1 MSKSYKKKYQ
11 TKSPEE
17 KKEAVQALTK
27 KMEKN
32 VEGYFRTPG
41 DLKEYLTFMAKFYHY
56 SPSNI
61 SLIQSQFQ
69 GASAVGSFS
78 FWKEKGFPVKK
89 GEKGIKILVPNRTV
103 AKFKDKDGTWKS
115 VTKASEQ
122 EKKQIESKSVEVKPG
137 RLYFAIGHV
146 FDVSQTNAKA
156 EDLPRIFPNRWL
168 EGSVTD
174 YQSLYKG
181 MEAIAEKND
190 VKIIA
195 PKSELGVVK
204 GVSYPVTKEV
214 ALNPR
219 NSELQNVKTLLH
231 ELAHAKLH
239 TAETRMNYT
248 APEKEFQAEMTAYAV
263 SSYFGI
269 DTGEYS
275 LGYLASWTQGKEMKD
290 KTKLLKEVHET
301 SIEFIETIENTLEKE
316 KEKTNEKG
324 VDNMSKQVSE
334 YERDNFEILTGIQ
347 QDVQRNINEKLGL
360 NFERQWENYEIQLSE
375 DGRIIEGIYPNMRL
389 TVGEMHAI
397 VNQYG
402 TETEKQS
409 INKITKTL
417 EFFHEMDEYEYP
429 ELVNKEVLKT
439 PIAKVTSNSRGDMNV
454 ECLSGRI
461 EDKRGLFNFD
471 NAINQTVNQINHS
484 IAESHKDIMTTRNE
498 EQDGKNKEKE
508 HVVTVE
514 ILDKD
519 IKDGEIAKLHM
530 VDAETKEVYHMAIYD
545 PGVLDRDE
553 FYNGERDVS
562 NIEHIFKGDVYEKV
576 KDTLLDRNESQSFT
590 VREEDMLIPL
600 SELEQDDRYA
610 ILFNTEKYEAA
621 KIKENERQ
629 NENREQNESEK
640 NILLV
645 EYMSLSNTTQEL
657 VSVAEL
663 REQADKNRAFEPVE
677 GAEKLSDKEFI
688 EAFNEANQEK
698 YAALNQNEISRPTM
712 LVQWSDNETFKN
724 NQLIPFGEANEKM
737 AEVISSIEKAREEAK
752 ERGQTIPYDQARYH
766 IAIPKEVDREFGR
779 MELVSMDRM
788 NMGDGDYKTPYEQVL
803 NEKRY
808 LSDEVKQALRDEV
821 MNHRNNKEIPME
833 KTQESTL
840 EKSKEI
846 PNHLVTIEVLANGV
860 HDEEEVAR
868 IHMMDAVT
876 KDIDYLSVWNQ
887 DSTNREDLSVFL
899 MEKNGKRENYSL
911 DNILKPDLYEKVQ
924 SSIFD
929 GRGNLSFVV
938 YEKDAN
944 MSLDELVKDERYGH
958 LVDKAEAQKD
968 YSFNEKE
975 VELYKEMKKE
985 GYAPIVSLDQ
995 QIQPSK
1001 EKESTTLDK
1010 DLSRKFEA
1018 YRRSQYEETP
1028 DNIDSIVTRVKAEER
1043 YYTTKY
1049 VSIDNELVSQEH
1061 VVKLENQ
1068 VDEKL
1073 GKEGITVNQS
1083 TTSKE
1088 TDFDKKFQPLNGKK
1102 TNDKEKDKE
1111 IDPGNVDQ
1119 SKTTKKSGRKRETM
1133 EMER

>member
-1 MSKSYKKKYQ
+1 MRKSYKKKYQ

-27 KMEKN
+27 KMEKS

-69 GASAVGSFS
+69 GANAVGSFS

-103 AKFKDKDGTWKS
+103 AKFKDKQGTWKS
-115 VTKASEQ
+115 VTKANEE

-137 RLYFAIGHV
+137 RLYFAVGHV

-168 EGSVTD
+168 AGSVTD
-174 YQSLYKG
+174 YKSLYKG
-181 MEAIAEKND
+181 MEAIAEKNG
-190 VKIIA
+190 VKIIE
-195 PKSELGVVK
+195 PKQELGVAK
-204 GVSYPVTKEV
+204 GVSYTLTKEV

-269 DTGEYS
+269 DTSEYS

-301 SIEFIETIENTLEKE
+301 SIEFIETIESWME

-324 VDNMSKQVSE
+324 VDHMAKQASE
-334 YERDNFEILTGIQ
+334 NKDGNVRDNFEVLTGIQ
-347 QDVQRNINEKLGL
+347 QNAQRLINERLGL
-360 NFERQWENYEIQLSE
+360 NFEKHWENYEIQLSE
-375 DGRIIEGIYPNMRL
+375 DNRVLEEINPNIRL
-389 TVGEMHAI
+389 NLGEMEQI
-397 VNQYG
+397 VYEFG
-402 TETEKQS
+402 TNREQDTFK
-409 INKITKTL
+409 KIVDTL
-417 EFFHEMDEYEYP
+417 EPYYEAD
-429 ELVNKEVLKT
+429 LLGDSFNDI
-439 PIAKVTSNSRGDMNV
+439 PIAKVSLDHEKHLKVDCVNEYVKENNKDFWFQNSVSLALDV
-454 ECLSGRI
+454 
-461 EDKRGLFNFD
+461 
-471 NAINQTVNQINHS
+471 INHRIS
-484 IAESHKDIMTTRNE
+484 TAHKEVMNNDIEYKGLYPKAESEVIYCQETGKPLQHDELVFRVDGPGYIDGYIVGEEASYKGLDLDDGNGYCYYTTIEYEDVEEKILAPIGLEKNAQPNLVNE
-498 EQDGKNKEKE
+498 KQNK
-508 HVVTVE
+508 
-514 ILDKD
+514 
-519 IKDGEIAKLHM
+519 
-530 VDAETKEVYHMAIYD
+530 
-545 PGVLDRDE
+545 
-553 FYNGERDVS
+553 
-562 NIEHIFKGDVYEKV
+562 
-576 KDTLLDRNESQSFT
+576 
-590 VREEDMLIPL
+590 
-600 SELEQDDRYA
+600 
-610 ILFNTEKYEAA
+610 
-621 KIKENERQ
+621 
-629 NENREQNESEK
+629 K

-645 EYMSLSNTTQEL
+645 EYMNLSNTTQML

-663 REQADKNRAFEPVE
+663 REQADRNLVFEPVE

-688 EAFNEANQEK
+688 DAFNEANQEK
-698 YAALNQNEISRPTM
+698 YAALNQDEINRPTM

-737 AEVISSIEKAREEAK
+737 AEVITSIEKAREEARK
-752 ERGQTIPYDQARYH
+752 RGETIPYDQARYH
-766 IAIPKEVDREFGR
+766 IAIPKEVDRDFGR

-803 NEKRY
+803 NEKRH

-821 MNHRNNKEIPME
+821 VNHRNNKEIPME
-833 KTQESTL
+833 KVQENPL
-840 EKSKEI
+840 EKSKET
-846 PNHLVTIEVLANGV
+846 PNHLVTIEVLANGI
-860 HDEEEVAR
+860 HDEEVAR

-876 KDIDYLSVWNQ
+876 KDIDYLSVWNE

-899 MEKNGKRENYSL
+899 MEKNGKRENYPL

-929 GRGNLSFVV
+929 GKGNLSFVV

-968 YSFNEKE
+968 YAFNEKE

-1001 EKESTTLDK
+1001 EKESTNLDK

-1088 TDFDKKFQPLNGKK
+1088 TDFNKKFQPVNGKK
-1102 TNDKEKDKE
+1102 MNDKEKEKE

-1119 SKTTKKSGRKRETM
+1119 PKSTKKSGRKKEKM

>member
-27 KMEKN
+27 KMEKS

-89 GEKGIKILVPNRTV
+89 GEKGIKILVPNRIV
-103 AKFKDKDGTWKS
+103 AKFKDKEGTWKT
-115 VTKASEQ
+115 VTKASEE
-122 EKKQIESKSVEVKPG
+122 EKKQIESKSVEVIPG
-137 RLYFAIGHV
+137 RIYFAIGHV
-146 FDVSQTNAKA
+146 FDVSQTSATAK
-156 EDLPRIFPNRWL
+156 DLPRIFPNRWL

-174 YQSLYKG
+174 YKSLYKG
-181 MEAIAEKND
+181 MEAIAEKNGI
-190 VKIIA
+190 KIIE
-195 PKSELGVVK
+195 PKQELGVAK
-204 GVSYPVTKEV
+204 GVSYTLTKEV

-239 TAETRMNYT
+239 TAETHMNYT

-269 DTGEYS
+269 DTSEYS

-290 KTKLLKEVHET
+290 KTKLLKEVHEN

-409 INKITKTL
+409 INKITKNL

-439 PIAKVTSNSRGDMNV
+439 PIAKITSNSRGDMNV

-461 EDKRGLFNFD
+461 EDKRGLFKFD
-471 NAINQTVNQINHS
+471 NAISQTVNQINHS
-484 IAESHKDIMTTRNE
+484 ISESHNDIMTTRNE
-498 EQDGKNKEKE
+498 KQD
-508 HVVTVE
+508 
-514 ILDKD
+514 
-519 IKDGEIAKLHM
+519 
-530 VDAETKEVYHMAIYD
+530 
-545 PGVLDRDE
+545 
-553 FYNGERDVS
+553 
-562 NIEHIFKGDVYEKV
+562 
-576 KDTLLDRNESQSFT
+576 
-590 VREEDMLIPL
+590 
-600 SELEQDDRYA
+600 
-610 ILFNTEKYEAA
+610 
-621 KIKENERQ
+621 
-629 NENREQNESEK
+629 EK

-657 VSVAEL
+657 VSVNQL
-663 REQADKNRAFEPVE
+663 REQADRNRAFEPVKD
-677 GAEKLSDKEFI
+677 AEKLSDKEFI
-688 EAFNEANQEK
+688 YAFNEANQEK
-698 YAALNQNEISRPTM
+698 YAALNQNEINRPTM

-737 AEVISSIEKAREEAK
+737 AEVIASIEKAREEAK

-766 IAIPKEVDREFGR
+766 IAIPKEVDRDFGR
-779 MELVSMDRM
+779 MELVSMDRF

-821 MNHRNNKEIPME
+821 VNYRNNKEIPME
-833 KTQESTL
+833 KTHENTL
-840 EKSKEI
+840 ESLKDA
-846 PNHLVTIEVLANGV
+846 PTHLVTIEVLAK
-860 HDEEEVAR
+860 DMQDEEVAR
-868 IHMMDAVT
+868 IHMMDGVT
-876 KDIDYLSVWNQ
+876 KDINYLSVWNG
-887 DSTNREDLSVFL
+887 DKTNPEDLYVSL
-899 MEKNGKRENYSL
+899 MEKNGERENVYL
-911 DNILKPDLYEKVQ
+911 DNILKSNLYEKVQ
-924 SSIFD
+924 DSIFD
-929 GRGNLSFVV
+929 GKGNQSFVIH
-938 YEKDAN
+938 EKDAN
-944 MSLDELVKDERYGH
+944 MSLDEIVKDERYGI
-958 LVDKAEAQKD
+958 LVDKAEEQKD
-968 YSFNEKE
+968 SSFSEKE

-985 GYAPIVSLDQ
+985 GYAPIASLDQ

-1010 DLSRKFEA
+1010 ELSRKFEA

-1061 VVKLENQ
+1061 IVKLENQ

-1088 TDFDKKFQPLNGKK
+1088 MDIDKKFQPLNGKQ
-1102 TNDKEKDKE
+1102 TNHKEKDK
-1111 IDPGNVDQ
+1111 DPESGNVDQ
-1119 SKTTKKSGRKRETM
+1119 SKATKKSGRKKETM

>member
-27 KMEKN
+27 KMEKSI
-32 VEGYFRTPG
+32 EGYFRTPG
-41 DLKEYLTFMAKFYHY
+41 DLKDYLSFMAKFYHY

-61 SLIQSQFQ
+61 SLIQSQFE
-69 GASAVGSFS
+69 GAKAVGSFS
-78 FWKEKGFPVKK
+78 FWKEKGFAVKK
-89 GEKGIKILVPNRTV
+89 GEKGIQILVPNRTI
-103 AKFKDKDGTWKS
+103 AKFKDKEGTWKT
-115 VTKASEQ
+115 VTKANEE

-137 RLYFAIGHV
+137 RLYFAVGHV
-146 FDVSQTNAKA
+146 FDVSQTNAKT

-181 MEAIAEKND
+181 MEAIAEKNG
-190 VKIIA
+190 VKIIE
-195 PKSELGVVK
+195 PKQELGVAK
-204 GVSYPVTKEV
+204 GVSYTLTKEV

-239 TAETRMNYT
+239 TAETHMNYT

-269 DTGEYS
+269 DTSEYS

-316 KEKTNEKG
+316 NEKTNEKG
-324 VDNMSKQVSE
+324 VDNMSKQVS
-334 YERDNFEILTGIQ
+334 DNG
-347 QDVQRNINEKLGL
+347 
-360 NFERQWENYEIQLSE
+360 
-375 DGRIIEGIYPNMRL
+375 
-389 TVGEMHAI
+389 
-397 VNQYG
+397 
-402 TETEKQS
+402 
-409 INKITKTL
+409 
-417 EFFHEMDEYEYP
+417 
-429 ELVNKEVLKT
+429 
-439 PIAKVTSNSRGDMNV
+439 
-454 ECLSGRI
+454 
-461 EDKRGLFNFD
+461 
-471 NAINQTVNQINHS
+471 
-484 IAESHKDIMTTRNE
+484 
-498 EQDGKNKEKE
+498 KE

-545 PGVLDRDE
+545 PGVLDRDG

-576 KDTLLDRNESQSFT
+576 KDTLLVGNGSQSFT

-621 KIKENERQ
+621 KIKENEKQ
-629 NENREQNESEK
+629 NENGELNESEK

-657 VSVAEL
+657 VSVNHL
-663 REQADKNRAFEPVE
+663 REQTDKNRAFEPVE

-688 EAFNEANQEK
+688 DAFNEANQEK
-698 YAALNQNEISRPTM
+698 YAALNQNEINRPTM

-766 IAIPKEVDREFGR
+766 VAIPKEVDRDFGR
-779 MELVSMDRM
+779 MELVSMDRF

-821 MNHRNNKEIPME
+821 VNHRNNKEIPME
-833 KTQESTL
+833 KAQESTL
-840 EKSKEI
+840 ETSKET

-944 MSLDELVKDERYGH
+944 MSLDEIVKDERYGH
-958 LVDKAEAQKD
+958 LVDKAEGQKD
-968 YSFNEKE
+968 YAFNERE

-995 QIQPSK
+995 QIQPLK

-1061 VVKLENQ
+1061 IVKLENQ

-1088 TDFDKKFQPLNGKK
+1088 MDIDKKFQPLNGKQ
-1102 TNDKEKDKE
+1102 TNHKEKDKE
-1111 IDPGNVDQ
+1111 PESGNVEQ
-1119 SKTTKKSGRKRETM
+1119 AKATKKSSRKKETM

>member
-27 KMEKN
+27 KMEKS

-41 DLKEYLTFMAKFYHY
+41 DLKEYLSFMAKFYHY

-61 SLIQSQFQ
+61 SLIQSQFE
-69 GASAVGSFS
+69 GARAVGSFS

-103 AKFKDKDGTWKS
+103 AKFKDKEGTWKT
-115 VTKASEQ
+115 VTKASEE
-122 EKKQIESKSVEVKPG
+122 EKKQIESKSVEVIPG
-137 RLYFAIGHV
+137 RLYFAVGHV
-146 FDVSQTNAKA
+146 FDASQTSATAK
-156 EDLPRIFPNRWL
+156 DLPRIFPNRWL

-181 MEAIAEKND
+181 MEAIAEKNG

-195 PKSELGVVK
+195 PKSELGVAK
-204 GVSYPVTKEV
+204 GVSYTLTKEV

-239 TAETRMNYT
+239 TAETHMNYT

-269 DTGEYS
+269 DTSEYS

-409 INKITKTL
+409 INKITKNL

-461 EDKRGLFNFD
+461 EDKRGLFKFD
-471 NAINQTVNQINHS
+471 NAISQTVNQINHS
-484 IAESHKDIMTTRNE
+484 ISESHNDIMTTRNE
-498 EQDGKNKEKE
+498 KQD
-508 HVVTVE
+508 
-514 ILDKD
+514 
-519 IKDGEIAKLHM
+519 
-530 VDAETKEVYHMAIYD
+530 
-545 PGVLDRDE
+545 
-553 FYNGERDVS
+553 
-562 NIEHIFKGDVYEKV
+562 
-576 KDTLLDRNESQSFT
+576 
-590 VREEDMLIPL
+590 
-600 SELEQDDRYA
+600 
-610 ILFNTEKYEAA
+610 
-621 KIKENERQ
+621 
-629 NENREQNESEK
+629 EK

-657 VSVAEL
+657 VSVNQL
-663 REQADKNRAFEPVE
+663 REQADRNRAFEPVE

-688 EAFNEANQEK
+688 DAFNEANQEK
-698 YAALNQNEISRPTM
+698 YAALNQNEINRPTM
-712 LVQWSDNETFKN
+712 LVQWSDNENFKS

-737 AEVISSIEKAREEAK
+737 AEVISSIEKAREEAR

-766 IAIPKEVDREFGR
+766 IAIPKEVDRDFGR

-821 MNHRNNKEIPME
+821 VNYRNNKEIPME
-833 KTQESTL
+833 KTQENTL
-840 EKSKEI
+840 ESLKDA
-846 PNHLVTIEVLANGV
+846 PTHLVTIEVLAK
-860 HDEEEVAR
+860 DMQDEEVAR
-868 IHMMDAVT
+868 IHMMDGVT
-876 KDIDYLSVWNQ
+876 KDIHYLSVWNG
-887 DSTNREDLSVFL
+887 DKTNQEDLYVSL
-899 MEKNGKRENYSL
+899 MEKNGERENVYL
-911 DNILKPDLYEKVQ
+911 DNILKSDLYEKVQ
-924 SSIFD
+924 DSIFD
-929 GRGNLSFVV
+929 GKGNQSFVIH
-938 YEKDAN
+938 EKDAN
-944 MSLDELVKDERYGH
+944 MSLDEIVKDERYGI
-958 LVDKAEAQKD
+958 LVDKAEEKKD
-968 YSFNEKE
+968 SSFSEKE

-985 GYAPIVSLDQ
+985 GYAPIASLDQ

-1028 DNIDSIVTRVKAEER
+1028 DDIDSIVTRVKAEER

-1061 VVKLENQ
+1061 IVKLENQ

-1088 TDFDKKFQPLNGKK
+1088 MDFDKNFQPLNEKK
-1102 TNDKEKDKE
+1102 MNDKEKDKDKE
-1111 IDPGNVDQ
+1111 IDPGNVEQ
-1119 SKTTKKSGRKRETM
+1119 SKATKKSGRKKETM

>member
-27 KMEKN
+27 KMEKS

-137 RLYFAIGHV
+137 RLYFAVGHV

-181 MEAIAEKND
+181 MEAIAEKNG
-190 VKIIA
+190 VKIIE
-195 PKSELGVVK
+195 PKQELGVAK
-204 GVSYPVTKEV
+204 GVSYTLTKEV

-239 TAETRMNYT
+239 TAETHMHYT

-269 DTGEYS
+269 DTSEYS

-324 VDNMSKQVSE
+324 VDNMSKQVS
-334 YERDNFEILTGIQ
+334 DNG
-347 QDVQRNINEKLGL
+347 
-360 NFERQWENYEIQLSE
+360 
-375 DGRIIEGIYPNMRL
+375 
-389 TVGEMHAI
+389 
-397 VNQYG
+397 
-402 TETEKQS
+402 
-409 INKITKTL
+409 
-417 EFFHEMDEYEYP
+417 
-429 ELVNKEVLKT
+429 
-439 PIAKVTSNSRGDMNV
+439 
-454 ECLSGRI
+454 
-461 EDKRGLFNFD
+461 
-471 NAINQTVNQINHS
+471 
-484 IAESHKDIMTTRNE
+484 
-498 EQDGKNKEKE
+498 KE

-530 VDAETKEVYHMAIYD
+530 VDAENKEVYHMAIYD

-562 NIEHIFKGDVYEKV
+562 NIEDIFKGDVYEKV
-576 KDTLLDRNESQSFT
+576 KDTLLDRNESQLFT
-590 VREEDMLIPL
+590 VREEDLLIPL

-621 KIKENERQ
+621 KIKENEKQ

-663 REQADKNRAFEPVE
+663 REQADRNRAFEPVE

-698 YAALNQNEISRPTM
+698 YAALNQDEINRPTM

-737 AEVISSIEKAREEAK
+737 AEVISSIEKAREEAR
-752 ERGQTIPYDQARYH
+752 ERGETIPYDQARYH

-803 NEKRY
+803 NEKRH

-821 MNHRNNKEIPME
+821 VNHRNNKEIPME
-833 KTQESTL
+833 KVQENPL
-840 EKSKEI
+840 EKSKET
-846 PNHLVTIEVLANGV
+846 PNHLVTIEVLANGI

-868 IHMMDAVT
+868 IHMIDAVT

-899 MEKNGKRENYSL
+899 MEKNGKREDYPL

-958 LVDKAEAQKD
+958 LVEKAEAQKD

-985 GYAPIVSLDQ
+985 GYASIVSLDQ

-1088 TDFDKKFQPLNGKK
+1088 TDFNKNFQPLNGKQ

-1119 SKTTKKSGRKRETM
+1119 SKSTKKSGRKKETM

>member
-1 MSKSYKKKYQ
+1 
-11 TKSPEE
+11 
-17 KKEAVQALTK
+17 
-27 KMEKN
+27 
-32 VEGYFRTPG
+32 
-41 DLKEYLTFMAKFYHY
+41 FYHY

-103 AKFKDKDGTWKS
+103 AKFKDKEGTWKT
-115 VTKASEQ
+115 VTKANEE
-122 EKKQIESKSVEVKPG
+122 EKKQIESKSVEVMPG
-137 RLYFAIGHV
+137 RLYFAVGHV

-195 PKSELGVVK
+195 PKSELGVAK
-204 GVSYPVTKEV
+204 GVSYPLTKEV

-269 DTGEYS
+269 DKSEYS

-316 KEKTNEKG
+316 KEKRNEKG

-417 EFFHEMDEYEYP
+417 EFFHEMDGYEYP

-439 PIAKVTSNSRGDMNV
+439 PIAKVTSDSRGDMNV

-461 EDKRGLFNFD
+461 EDKRGLFKFD
-471 NAINQTVNQINHS
+471 NVINQTVNQINHS

-498 EQDGKNKEKE
+498 EQ
-508 HVVTVE
+508 
-514 ILDKD
+514 
-519 IKDGEIAKLHM
+519 
-530 VDAETKEVYHMAIYD
+530 
-545 PGVLDRDE
+545 
-553 FYNGERDVS
+553 
-562 NIEHIFKGDVYEKV
+562 
-576 KDTLLDRNESQSFT
+576 
-590 VREEDMLIPL
+590 
-600 SELEQDDRYA
+600 
-610 ILFNTEKYEAA
+610 
-621 KIKENERQ
+621 
-629 NENREQNESEK
+629 NESEK

-657 VSVAEL
+657 VSVNHL
-663 REQADKNRAFEPVE
+663 REQADKNRAFEPVD

-698 YAALNQNEISRPTM
+698 YAALNQDEINRPTM

-766 IAIPKEVDREFGR
+766 IAIPKEVDRDFGR

-821 MNHRNNKEIPME
+821 VNHRNNKEIPME
-833 KTQESTL
+833 KAQESTL
-840 EKSKEI
+840 EKSKET

-899 MEKNGKRENYSL
+899 MEKNGKREDYPL

-1028 DNIDSIVTRVKAEER
+1028 DDIDSIVTRVKAEER

-1073 GKEGITVNQS
+1073 GKEGITVSQS

-1088 TDFDKKFQPLNGKK
+1088 MDFDKKFQPLNGKK

-1111 IDPGNVDQ
+1111 IDPGNVEQ
-1119 SKTTKKSGRKRETM
+1119 SKTTKKSGRKREIM

>member
-1 MSKSYKKKYQ
+1 MSKNYKKKYQ

-27 KMEKN
+27 KMEKS

-61 SLIQSQFQ
+61 SLIQSQFE

-78 FWKEKGFPVKK
+78 FWKEKGFAVKK
-89 GEKGIKILVPNRTV
+89 GEKGIQILVPNRTV

-122 EKKQIESKSVEVKPG
+122 EKKQIESKGVEVKPG
-137 RLYFAIGHV
+137 RLYFAVGHV
-146 FDVSQTNAKA
+146 FDLSQTNAKA

-181 MEAIAEKND
+181 MEAIAEKNG
-190 VKIIA
+190 VKIVE
-195 PKSELGVVK
+195 PKQELGVAK
-204 GVSYPVTKEV
+204 GVSYTLTKEV

-239 TAETRMNYT
+239 TAETHMNYT

-269 DTGEYS
+269 DTSEYS

-290 KTKLLKEVHET
+290 KTRLLKEVHET

-316 KEKTNEKG
+316 KE
-324 VDNMSKQVSE
+324 Q
-334 YERDNFEILTGIQ
+334 
-347 QDVQRNINEKLGL
+347 INEKEVESMAKG
-360 NFERQWENYEIQLSE
+360 N
-375 DGRIIEGIYPNMRL
+375 
-389 TVGEMHAI
+389 
-397 VNQYG
+397 
-402 TETEKQS
+402 EKQ
-409 INKITKTL
+409 
-417 EFFHEMDEYEYP
+417 D
-429 ELVNKEVLKT
+429 
-439 PIAKVTSNSRGDMNV
+439 
-454 ECLSGRI
+454 
-461 EDKRGLFNFD
+461 
-471 NAINQTVNQINHS
+471 
-484 IAESHKDIMTTRNE
+484 
-498 EQDGKNKEKE
+498 
-508 HVVTVE
+508 
-514 ILDKD
+514 
-519 IKDGEIAKLHM
+519 
-530 VDAETKEVYHMAIYD
+530 
-545 PGVLDRDE
+545 
-553 FYNGERDVS
+553 
-562 NIEHIFKGDVYEKV
+562 
-576 KDTLLDRNESQSFT
+576 
-590 VREEDMLIPL
+590 
-600 SELEQDDRYA
+600 
-610 ILFNTEKYEAA
+610 
-621 KIKENERQ
+621 
-629 NENREQNESEK
+629 EK

-645 EYMSLSNTTQEL
+645 EFMSLSNTTQEL

-663 REQADKNRAFEPVE
+663 REQANRNRAFEPIE

-688 EAFNEANQEK
+688 DAFNEANQEK
-698 YAALNQNEISRPTM
+698 YAALNQNEINRPTM
-712 LVQWSDNETFKN
+712 LVQWSENENFKGS
-724 NQLIPFGEANEKM
+724 QLIPFGEANEKM
-737 AEVISSIEKAREEAK
+737 AEVIKNIEKAKEEAR
-752 ERGQTIPYDQARYH
+752 ERDEYVPYDKTRYH
-766 IAIPKEVDREFGR
+766 IAIPKEVDRDFGR
-779 MELVSMDRM
+779 MELVSMDRLD
-788 NMGDGDYKTPYEQVL
+788 MGDGDYKTPYEQVL

-821 MNHRNNKEIPME
+821 MNYRNNKEIPME
-833 KTQESTL
+833 KAQENTV
-840 EKSKEI
+840 EKLKET
-846 PNHLVTIEVLANGV
+846 PNHLVTIEVLANGMQ
-860 HDEEEVAR
+860 DEELAR
-868 IHMMDAVT
+868 IHMMDAIT
-876 KDIDYLSVWNQ
+876 KDINYLSVWNQ
-887 DSTNREDLSVFL
+887 DKTNRDDLYVSL
-899 MEKNGKRENYSL
+899 MEKNGKRENVYL

-938 YEKDAN
+938 YEKDVN
-944 MSLDELVKDERYGH
+944 MSLDEIVKDERYGL

-968 YSFNEKE
+968 YPFNEKE
-975 VELYKEMKKE
+975 VELYKEMKTD
-985 GYAPIVSLDQ
+985 GYAPIASLDQ
-995 QIQPSK
+995 QIQPLK
-1001 EKESTTLDK
+1001 EKEPTTLDK

-1061 VVKLENQ
+1061 IVKLENQ

-1088 TDFDKKFQPLNGKK
+1088 IDVDKKFQPLNGKQK
-1102 TNDKEKDKE
+1102 NNKEKEKE
-1111 IDPGNVDQ
+1111 PDPGNVEQ
-1119 SKTTKKSGRKRETM
+1119 SKATKKSGRKKERM

>member
-11 TKSPEE
+11 KKSPEE
-17 KKEAVQALTK
+17 KREEVQALTK

-32 VEGYFRTPG
+32 VEGYFRTPE
-41 DLKEYLTFMAKFYHY
+41 DMKEYLTFMAKFYKY
-56 SPSNI
+56 SPQNV
-61 SLIQSQFQ
+61 SLIQAQFP
-69 GASAVGSFS
+69 GAQAVGSFS
-78 FWKEKGFPVKK
+78 FWEKAGFPVVT
-89 GEKGIKILVPNRTV
+89 GVGHKGIKILVPNRTV
-103 AKFKDKDGTWKS
+103 ARFKDKKGTWKS
-115 VTKASEQ
+115 VTKANED

-137 RLYFAIGHV
+137 RLYFAVGHV

-195 PKSELGVVK
+195 PKSELGVAK
-204 GVSYPVTKEV
+204 GVSYPLTKEV

-269 DTGEYS
+269 DTSEYS

-316 KEKTNEKG
+316 KE
-324 VDNMSKQVSE
+324 Q
-334 YERDNFEILTGIQ
+334 
-347 QDVQRNINEKLGL
+347 INEKEVESMA
-360 NFERQWENYEIQLSE
+360 NEN
-375 DGRIIEGIYPNMRL
+375 
-389 TVGEMHAI
+389 
-397 VNQYG
+397 
-402 TETEKQS
+402 EKQ
-409 INKITKTL
+409 
-417 EFFHEMDEYEYP
+417 DE
-429 ELVNKEVLKT
+429 
-439 PIAKVTSNSRGDMNV
+439 
-454 ECLSGRI
+454 
-461 EDKRGLFNFD
+461 
-471 NAINQTVNQINHS
+471 
-484 IAESHKDIMTTRNE
+484 KD
-498 EQDGKNKEKE
+498 
-508 HVVTVE
+508 
-514 ILDKD
+514 
-519 IKDGEIAKLHM
+519 
-530 VDAETKEVYHMAIYD
+530 
-545 PGVLDRDE
+545 
-553 FYNGERDVS
+553 
-562 NIEHIFKGDVYEKV
+562 
-576 KDTLLDRNESQSFT
+576 
-590 VREEDMLIPL
+590 
-600 SELEQDDRYA
+600 
-610 ILFNTEKYEAA
+610 
-621 KIKENERQ
+621 
-629 NENREQNESEK
+629 
-640 NILLV
+640 ILLV
-645 EYMSLSNTTQEL
+645 EFMSLSNAKQEL
-657 VSVAEL
+657 VSVTEL
-663 REQADKNRAFEPVE
+663 REQADRKRAFEPIE

-688 EAFNEANQEK
+688 DAFNVANQEK
-698 YAALNQNEISRPTM
+698 YAALNQDEITRPTM
-712 LVQWSDNETFKN
+712 LIQWSENENFKGS
-724 NQLIPFGEANEKM
+724 QLIPFGEANEKM
-737 AEVISSIEKAREEAK
+737 AEVIKNIEKAKEEAR
-752 ERGQTIPYDQARYH
+752 ERDEYVPYDKTRYH
-766 IAIPKEVDREFGR
+766 IAIPKEVDRDFGR
-779 MELVSMDRM
+779 MELVSMDRLD
-788 NMGDGDYKTPYEQVL
+788 MGDGDYKTPYEQVL
-803 NEKRY
+803 NEKRH

-821 MNHRNNKEIPME
+821 MNYRNNKEIPME
-833 KTQESTL
+833 KAQENPL
-840 EKSKEI
+840 EKPKET
-846 PNHLVTIEVLANGV
+846 PNQLVTIEVLANGMQ
-860 HDEEEVAR
+860 DEELAR

-876 KDIDYLSVWNQ
+876 KDINYLSVWNQ
-887 DSTNREDLSVFL
+887 DKTNRDDLYVSL
-899 MEKNGKRENYSL
+899 MEKNGKRENVYL
-911 DNILKPDLYEKVQ
+911 DNILKPDLYEKAQ

-938 YEKDAN
+938 YEKDVN
-944 MSLDELVKDERYGH
+944 MSLDEIVKDERYGL

-985 GYAPIVSLDQ
+985 GYAPIASLNQ
-995 QIQPSK
+995 QIQPLK
-1001 EKESTTLDK
+1001 EKEPTTLDK

-1018 YRRSQYEETP
+1018 YRRSQYEEKP

-1088 TDFDKKFQPLNGKK
+1088 MDFDKNFQQLNGKK
-1102 TNDKEKDKE
+1102 ANDKEKDKE

>member
-27 KMEKN
+27 KMEKS

-69 GASAVGSFS
+69 GANAVGSFS

-89 GEKGIKILVPNRTV
+89 GEIGIKILVPNRTV
-103 AKFKDKDGTWKS
+103 ARFKDKDGTWKS

-137 RLYFAIGHV
+137 RLYFAVGHV
-146 FDVSQTNAKA
+146 FDLSQTNAKA

-181 MEAIAEKND
+181 MEAIAEKNG
-190 VKIIA
+190 VKIIE
-195 PKSELGVVK
+195 PKQELGVAK
-204 GVSYPVTKEV
+204 GVSYTLTKEV

-239 TAETRMNYT
+239 TAETHMNYT

-269 DTGEYS
+269 DTSEYS

-290 KTKLLKEVHET
+290 KTRLLKEVHET
-301 SIEFIETIENTLEKE
+301 SIEFIETIETTLEKE
-316 KEKTNEKG
+316 KE
-324 VDNMSKQVSE
+324 Q
-334 YERDNFEILTGIQ
+334 
-347 QDVQRNINEKLGL
+347 INEKEVESMA
-360 NFERQWENYEIQLSE
+360 NKN
-375 DGRIIEGIYPNMRL
+375 
-389 TVGEMHAI
+389 
-397 VNQYG
+397 
-402 TETEKQS
+402 EKQ
-409 INKITKTL
+409 
-417 EFFHEMDEYEYP
+417 D
-429 ELVNKEVLKT
+429 
-439 PIAKVTSNSRGDMNV
+439 
-454 ECLSGRI
+454 
-461 EDKRGLFNFD
+461 
-471 NAINQTVNQINHS
+471 
-484 IAESHKDIMTTRNE
+484 
-498 EQDGKNKEKE
+498 
-508 HVVTVE
+508 
-514 ILDKD
+514 
-519 IKDGEIAKLHM
+519 
-530 VDAETKEVYHMAIYD
+530 
-545 PGVLDRDE
+545 
-553 FYNGERDVS
+553 
-562 NIEHIFKGDVYEKV
+562 
-576 KDTLLDRNESQSFT
+576 
-590 VREEDMLIPL
+590 
-600 SELEQDDRYA
+600 
-610 ILFNTEKYEAA
+610 
-621 KIKENERQ
+621 
-629 NENREQNESEK
+629 EK

-645 EYMSLSNTTQEL
+645 EFMSLSNTTQEL

-663 REQADKNRAFEPVE
+663 REQADRNRAFEPIE

-688 EAFNEANQEK
+688 DAFNEVNQEK
-698 YAALNQNEISRPTM
+698 YAALNQDEINRPTM
-712 LVQWSDNETFKN
+712 LVQWSENENFKGS
-724 NQLIPFGEANEKM
+724 QLIPFGEANEKM
-737 AEVISSIEKAREEAK
+737 AEVITNIEKAKEEAR
-752 ERGQTIPYDQARYH
+752 ERDEYVPYDKTRYH
-766 IAIPKEVDREFGR
+766 IAIPKEVDRDFGR
-779 MELVSMDRM
+779 MELVSMDRLD
-788 NMGDGDYKTPYEQVL
+788 MGDGDYKTPYEQVL

-821 MNHRNNKEIPME
+821 MNYRNNKEIPME
-833 KTQESTL
+833 KAQENPL
-840 EKSKEI
+840 EKSKET
-846 PNHLVTIEVLANGV
+846 PNHIVTIEVLANGMQ
-860 HDEEEVAR
+860 DEELAR

-876 KDIDYLSVWNQ
+876 KDINHLSVWNQ
-887 DSTNREDLSVFL
+887 DKTNRDDLYVSL
-899 MEKNGKRENYSL
+899 MEKNGKRENVYL

-944 MSLDELVKDERYGH
+944 MSLDEIVKDERYGL

-975 VELYKEMKKE
+975 VELYKEMKKD
-985 GYAPIVSLDQ
+985 GYAPITSLDQ
-995 QIQPSK
+995 QIQPLK
-1001 EKESTTLDK
+1001 EKEPTTLDK

-1088 TDFDKKFQPLNGKK
+1088 IDIDKKFQPLNGKQ
-1102 TNDKEKDKE
+1102 TNNKEKEKE
-1111 IDPGNVDQ
+1111 PDPGNVEQ
-1119 SKTTKKSGRKRETM
+1119 SKATKKSGRKKETM

>member
-1 MSKSYKKKYQ
+1 MSKNYKKKYQ

-27 KMEKN
+27 KMEKS
-32 VEGYFRTPG
+32 VEGYFRIPG

-137 RLYFAIGHV
+137 RLYFAVGHV

-168 EGSVTD
+168 DGSVTD
-174 YQSLYKG
+174 YKSLYKG
-181 MEAIAEKND
+181 METIAKKNG
-190 VKIIA
+190 VKIIE
-195 PKSELGVVK
+195 PKQELGVAK
-204 GVSYPVTKEV
+204 GVSYTLTKEV

-269 DTGEYS
+269 DTSEYS

-301 SIEFIETIENTLEKE
+301 SIEFIETIESSLE

-324 VDNMSKQVSE
+324 VDYMAKQVSE
-334 YERDNFEILTGIQ
+334 NKDGNVRDNFEVLTGIQ
-347 QDVQRNINEKLGL
+347 QNAQRLINERLGL
-360 NFERQWENYEIQLSE
+360 NFEKHWENYEIQLSE
-375 DGRIIEGIYPNMRL
+375 DNRVLEEINPNIRL
-389 TVGEMHAI
+389 NLGEMEQI
-397 VNQYG
+397 VYEFG
-402 TETEKQS
+402 TNREQDTFK
-409 INKITKTL
+409 KIVDTL
-417 EFFHEMDEYEYP
+417 EPYYEADLL
-429 ELVNKEVLKT
+429 EDSFNDI
-439 PIAKVTSNSRGDMNV
+439 PIAKVSLDREKRLKVDCVNEHVKENHKDFWFQNSVSLALNV
-454 ECLSGRI
+454 
-461 EDKRGLFNFD
+461 
-471 NAINQTVNQINHS
+471 INHRIS
-484 IAESHKDIMTTRNE
+484 TAHKEVMNNEIEYKGLYPKSESEVIYCQETGKPLQHDELVFRV
-498 EQDGKNKEKE
+498 DGPGY
-508 HVVTVE
+508 
-514 ILDKD
+514 
-519 IKDGEIAKLHM
+519 KDGYI
-530 VDAETKEVYHMAIYD
+530 VGKEASYK
-545 PGVLDRDE
+545 GLDLDDG
-553 FYNGERDVS
+553 NGYCYYTTIEYEDV
-562 NIEHIFKGDVYEKV
+562 EEKILAPIGLE
-576 KDTLLDRNESQSFT
+576 KNAQPNLLNE
-590 VREEDMLIPL
+590 
-600 SELEQDDRYA
+600 
-610 ILFNTEKYEAA
+610 K
-621 KIKENERQ
+621 Q
-629 NENREQNESEK
+629 NEK

-663 REQADKNRAFEPVE
+663 REQADRNHAFEPIE

-688 EAFNEANQEK
+688 DAFNEANQEK
-698 YAALNQNEISRPTM
+698 FAAINQNEINRPTM
-712 LVQWSDNETFKN
+712 LVQWSDNETFKA

-766 IAIPKEVDREFGR
+766 IVIPKEVDRDFGR
-779 MELVSMDRM
+779 IELVSMDRF

-821 MNHRNNKEIPME
+821 VNHRNNKEIPME
-833 KTQESTL
+833 KVQENPL
-840 EKSKEI
+840 EKSKET
-846 PNHLVTIEVLANGV
+846 PNHLVTIEVLTNGMQ
-860 HDEEEVAR
+860 DEELAR

-876 KDIDYLSVWNQ
+876 KDINYLSVWNQ
-887 DSTNREDLSVFL
+887 VKTNRDDLYVSL
-899 MEKNGKRENYSL
+899 MEKNGKRENVYL

-944 MSLDELVKDERYGH
+944 MSLDEIVKDERYGH

-1001 EKESTTLDK
+1001 EKESDTLDK

-1061 VVKLENQ
+1061 IVKLENQ

-1088 TDFDKKFQPLNGKK
+1088 TDFDKKFQPVNGKK
-1102 TNDKEKDKE
+1102 TNDKEKETE

-1119 SKTTKKSGRKRETM
+1119 SKSTKKSGRKKETM

>member
-1 MSKSYKKKYQ
+1 MSKNYKKKYQ

-17 KKEAVQALTK
+17 KKEAVQTLTK
-27 KMEKN
+27 KMEKS
-32 VEGYFRTPG
+32 VEGYFRTPE

-103 AKFKDKDGTWKS
+103 AKFKDKEGTWKT
-115 VTKASEQ
+115 VTKANEE
-122 EKKQIESKSVEVKPG
+122 EKKQIESKSVEVMPG
-137 RLYFAIGHV
+137 RLYFAVGHV
-146 FDVSQTNAKA
+146 FDLSQTNAKA

-181 MEAIAEKND
+181 MEAIAKKNG
-190 VKIIA
+190 VKIIE
-195 PKSELGVVK
+195 PKQELGVAK
-204 GVSYPVTKEV
+204 GVSYTLTKEV

-239 TAETRMNYT
+239 TAETHMNYT

-269 DTGEYS
+269 DTSEYS

-316 KEKTNEKG
+316 KE
-324 VDNMSKQVSE
+324 Q
-334 YERDNFEILTGIQ
+334 
-347 QDVQRNINEKLGL
+347 INEK
-360 NFERQWENYEIQLSE
+360 EVES
-375 DGRIIEGIYPNMRL
+375 M
-389 TVGEMHAI
+389 A
-397 VNQYG
+397 NQN
-402 TETEKQS
+402 EKQ
-409 INKITKTL
+409 
-417 EFFHEMDEYEYP
+417 D
-429 ELVNKEVLKT
+429 
-439 PIAKVTSNSRGDMNV
+439 
-454 ECLSGRI
+454 
-461 EDKRGLFNFD
+461 
-471 NAINQTVNQINHS
+471 
-484 IAESHKDIMTTRNE
+484 
-498 EQDGKNKEKE
+498 
-508 HVVTVE
+508 
-514 ILDKD
+514 
-519 IKDGEIAKLHM
+519 
-530 VDAETKEVYHMAIYD
+530 
-545 PGVLDRDE
+545 
-553 FYNGERDVS
+553 
-562 NIEHIFKGDVYEKV
+562 
-576 KDTLLDRNESQSFT
+576 
-590 VREEDMLIPL
+590 
-600 SELEQDDRYA
+600 
-610 ILFNTEKYEAA
+610 
-621 KIKENERQ
+621 
-629 NENREQNESEK
+629 EK

-645 EYMSLSNTTQEL
+645 EFMSLSNTTQEL

-663 REQADKNRAFEPVE
+663 REQADRNREFEPVE
-677 GAEKLSDKEFI
+677 GGEKLSDKEFI
-688 EAFNEANQEK
+688 DAFNVANQEK
-698 YAALNQNEISRPTM
+698 YAALNQDEITRPTM
-712 LVQWSDNETFKN
+712 LIQWSENENFKGS
-724 NQLIPFGEANEKM
+724 QLIPFGEANEKM
-737 AEVISSIEKAREEAK
+737 AEVIKNIEKAKEEAR
-752 ERGQTIPYDQARYH
+752 ERDEYVPYDKTRYH
-766 IAIPKEVDREFGR
+766 IAIPKEVDRDFGR
-779 MELVSMDRM
+779 MELVSMDRLD
-788 NMGDGDYKTPYEQVL
+788 MGDGDYKTPYEQVL

-821 MNHRNNKEIPME
+821 MNYRNNKEIPME
-833 KTQESTL
+833 KAQENPL
-840 EKSKEI
+840 EKPKET
-846 PNHLVTIEVLANGV
+846 PNHLVTIEVLANGIQ
-860 HDEEEVAR
+860 DEELAR

-876 KDIDYLSVWNQ
+876 KDINYLSVWNQ
-887 DSTNREDLSVFL
+887 DKTDRDDLYVSL
-899 MEKNGKRENYSL
+899 MEKNGKRENVYL

-944 MSLDELVKDERYGH
+944 MSLDEIVKDERYGL
-958 LVDKAEAQKD
+958 LVDKAEGQKD

-975 VELYKEMKKE
+975 VELYKEMKTD
-985 GYAPIVSLDQ
+985 GYAPIASLDQ
-995 QIQPSK
+995 QIQPLK
-1001 EKESTTLDK
+1001 EKEPTTLDK

-1061 VVKLENQ
+1061 VVKLENR

-1083 TTSKE
+1083 TTSNE
-1088 TDFDKKFQPLNGKK
+1088 MDVDKSFQPLNGKQM
-1102 TNDKEKDKE
+1102 NNKEKEKE
-1111 IDPGNVDQ
+1111 REPIDPGNVDQ
-1119 SKTTKKSGRKRETM
+1119 SKITKKSSRKRETM

>member
-1 MSKSYKKKYQ
+1 
-11 TKSPEE
+11 
-17 KKEAVQALTK
+17 
-27 KMEKN
+27 
-32 VEGYFRTPG
+32 
-41 DLKEYLTFMAKFYHY
+41 
-56 SPSNI
+56 
-61 SLIQSQFQ
+61 
-69 GASAVGSFS
+69 
-78 FWKEKGFPVKK
+78 
-89 GEKGIKILVPNRTV
+89 
-103 AKFKDKDGTWKS
+103 
-115 VTKASEQ
+115 
-122 EKKQIESKSVEVKPG
+122 
-137 RLYFAIGHV
+137 
-146 FDVSQTNAKA
+146 
-156 EDLPRIFPNRWL
+156 
-168 EGSVTD
+168 
-174 YQSLYKG
+174 
-181 MEAIAEKND
+181 MEAIAEKNGI
-190 VKIIA
+190 KIIE
-195 PKSELGVVK
+195 PKQELGVAK
-204 GVSYPVTKEV
+204 GVSYTLTKEV

-239 TAETRMNYT
+239 TAETHMNYT

-269 DTGEYS
+269 DTSEYS

-301 SIEFIETIENTLEKE
+301 SIEFIEIIENTLEKE

-360 NFERQWENYEIQLSE
+360 NFERQWENYEIQLLE

-409 INKITKTL
+409 INKITKNL
-417 EFFHEMDEYEYP
+417 EFFHEMDEYEYT

-461 EDKRGLFNFD
+461 EDKRGLFKFD
-471 NAINQTVNQINHS
+471 NAISQTVNQINHS
-484 IAESHKDIMTTRNE
+484 ISESHNDIMTTRNE
-498 EQDGKNKEKE
+498 KQD
-508 HVVTVE
+508 
-514 ILDKD
+514 
-519 IKDGEIAKLHM
+519 
-530 VDAETKEVYHMAIYD
+530 
-545 PGVLDRDE
+545 
-553 FYNGERDVS
+553 
-562 NIEHIFKGDVYEKV
+562 
-576 KDTLLDRNESQSFT
+576 
-590 VREEDMLIPL
+590 
-600 SELEQDDRYA
+600 
-610 ILFNTEKYEAA
+610 
-621 KIKENERQ
+621 
-629 NENREQNESEK
+629 EK

-657 VSVAEL
+657 VSVNQL
-663 REQADKNRAFEPVE
+663 REQADRNRAFEPVKD
-677 GAEKLSDKEFI
+677 AEKLSDKEFI
-688 EAFNEANQEK
+688 YAFNEANQEK
-698 YAALNQNEISRPTM
+698 YAALNQNEINRPTM
-712 LVQWSDNETFKN
+712 LVQWSDNENFKS

-737 AEVISSIEKAREEAK
+737 AEVISSIEKAREEAR

-766 IAIPKEVDREFGR
+766 IAIPKEVDRDFGR
-779 MELVSMDRM
+779 MELMSMDRM

-821 MNHRNNKEIPME
+821 VNYRNNKEIPME
-833 KTQESTL
+833 KTHENTL
-840 EKSKEI
+840 ESLKDA
-846 PNHLVTIEVLANGV
+846 PTHLVTIEVLAKDMQ
-860 HDEEEVAR
+860 DEEVVR
-868 IHMMDAVT
+868 IHMMDGVT
-876 KDIDYLSVWNQ
+876 KDINYLSVWNG
-887 DSTNREDLSVFL
+887 DKTNPEDLYVSL
-899 MEKNGKRENYSL
+899 MEKNGERENVYL
-911 DNILKPDLYEKVQ
+911 DNILKSNLYEKVQ
-924 SSIFD
+924 DSIFD
-929 GRGNLSFVV
+929 GKGNQSFVIH
-938 YEKDAN
+938 EKDAN
-944 MSLDELVKDERYGH
+944 MSLDEIVKDERYGI
-958 LVDKAEAQKD
+958 LVDKAEEQKD
-968 YSFNEKE
+968 SSFSEKE

-985 GYAPIVSLDQ
+985 GYAPIASLDQ

-1061 VVKLENQ
+1061 IVKLENQ

-1088 TDFDKKFQPLNGKK
+1088 MDIDKKFQPLNGKQ
-1102 TNDKEKDKE
+1102 TNHKEKDK
-1111 IDPGNVDQ
+1111 DPESGNVDQ
-1119 SKTTKKSGRKRETM
+1119 SKATKKSGRKKETM

>member
-11 TKSPEE
+11 TKSPDE

-27 KMEKN
+27 KMEKS

-137 RLYFAIGHV
+137 RLYFAVGHV

-168 EGSVTD
+168 DGSVTD

-195 PKSELGVVK
+195 PKSELGVAK
-204 GVSYPVTKEV
+204 GVSYPLTKEV

-239 TAETRMNYT
+239 TAETHMHYT

-269 DTGEYS
+269 DTSEYS

-301 SIEFIETIENTLEKE
+301 SIEFIETIESSLE

-324 VDNMSKQVSE
+324 VDHMAKQVSE
-334 YERDNFEILTGIQ
+334 NKDGNVRDNFEVLTDIQ
-347 QDVQRNINEKLGL
+347 QNAQRLINERLGL
-360 NFERQWENYEIQLSE
+360 NFEKHWENYEIQLSE
-375 DGRIIEGIYPNMRL
+375 DNRVLEEINPNIRL
-389 TVGEMHAI
+389 NLGEMEQI
-397 VNQYG
+397 VYEFG
-402 TETEKQS
+402 TNREQDTFK
-409 INKITKTL
+409 KIVDTL
-417 EFFHEMDEYEYP
+417 EPYYEADLL
-429 ELVNKEVLKT
+429 EDSFNDI
-439 PIAKVTSNSRGDMNV
+439 PIAKVSLDREKRLKVDCVNEHVKENHKDFWFQNSVSLALNV
-454 ECLSGRI
+454 
-461 EDKRGLFNFD
+461 
-471 NAINQTVNQINHS
+471 INHRIS
-484 IAESHKDIMTTRNE
+484 TAHKEVMNNEIEYKGLYPKSESEVIYCQETGKPLQHNE
-498 EQDGKNKEKE
+498 EVF
-508 HVVTVE
+508 HVEGHGYTV
-514 ILDKD
+514 
-519 IKDGEIAKLHM
+519 
-530 VDAETKEVYHMAIYD
+530 AEEA
-545 PGVLDRDE
+545 
-553 FYNGERDVS
+553 S
-562 NIEHIFKGDVYEKV
+562 FKGLDQEDGYYTTIEYEQVEEKILAPIGLEKNAQPSFV
-576 KDTLLDRNESQSFT
+576 NE
-590 VREEDMLIPL
+590 
-600 SELEQDDRYA
+600 
-610 ILFNTEKYEAA
+610 K
-621 KIKENERQ
+621 Q
-629 NENREQNESEK
+629 NEK

-663 REQADKNRAFEPVE
+663 REQADRNRAFEPVE
-677 GAEKLSDKEFI
+677 GAGKLSDKEFI
-688 EAFNEANQEK
+688 DAFNEANQEK
-698 YAALNQNEISRPTM
+698 YAALNQDEINRPTM

-737 AEVISSIEKAREEAK
+737 AEVITSIEKAREEAR
-752 ERGQTIPYDQARYH
+752 ERGETIPYDQARYH
-766 IAIPKEVDREFGR
+766 IVIPKGVDRDFGR

-821 MNHRNNKEIPME
+821 VNHRNNKEITME
-833 KTQESTL
+833 KAQESTL
-840 EKSKEI
+840 ESLKEA
-846 PNHLVTIEVLANGV
+846 PTHLVTIEVLAK
-860 HDEEEVAR
+860 DMQDEEVAR
-868 IHMMDAVT
+868 IHMMDGVT
-876 KDIDYLSVWNQ
+876 KDINYLSVWNQ
-887 DSTNREDLSVFL
+887 DKTNPEDLYVSL
-899 MEKNGKRENYSL
+899 MEKNGERENVYL

-929 GRGNLSFVV
+929 GRGNLSFVIH
-938 YEKDAN
+938 EKDTN
-944 MSLDELVKDERYGH
+944 MSLDEIVKDERYGP
-958 LVDKAEAQKD
+958 LVDKGEAQKD

-975 VELYKEMKKE
+975 VELYKEMKME
-985 GYAPIVSLDQ
+985 GYAPIASLDQ
-995 QIQPSK
+995 QIQPLK
-1001 EKESTTLDK
+1001 EKEPTTLDK

-1061 VVKLENQ
+1061 IVKLENQ

-1088 TDFDKKFQPLNGKK
+1088 TDFDKKFQPVNGKK
-1102 TNDKEKDKE
+1102 TNDKEKEKE

-1119 SKTTKKSGRKRETM
+1119 SKSTKKSGRKKETM

>member
-1 MSKSYKKKYQ
+1 MSKNYKKKYQ

-27 KMEKN
+27 KMEKS

-61 SLIQSQFQ
+61 SLIQSQFE

-78 FWKEKGFPVKK
+78 FWKEKGFAVKK
-89 GEKGIKILVPNRTV
+89 GEKGIQILVPNRTV
-103 AKFKDKDGTWKS
+103 AKFKDKEGTWKT
-115 VTKASEQ
+115 VTKASEE
-122 EKKQIESKSVEVKPG
+122 EKKQIESKSVEVIPG
-137 RLYFAIGHV
+137 RLYFAVGHV

-168 EGSVTD
+168 DGSVTD
-174 YQSLYKG
+174 YKSLYKG
-181 MEAIAEKND
+181 MEAIAEKNG
-190 VKIIA
+190 VKIIE
-195 PKSELGVVK
+195 PKSELGVAK
-204 GVSYPVTKEV
+204 GVSYTLTKEV

-239 TAETRMNYT
+239 TAETHMNYT

-269 DTGEYS
+269 DTSEYS

-316 KEKTNEKG
+316 KEKTNEKEVEG
-324 VDNMSKQVSE
+324 MAN
-334 YERDNFEILTGIQ
+334 R
-347 QDVQRNINEKLGL
+347 NEK
-360 NFERQWENYEIQLSE
+360 
-375 DGRIIEGIYPNMRL
+375 
-389 TVGEMHAI
+389 
-397 VNQYG
+397 
-402 TETEKQS
+402 
-409 INKITKTL
+409 
-417 EFFHEMDEYEYP
+417 
-429 ELVNKEVLKT
+429 
-439 PIAKVTSNSRGDMNV
+439 
-454 ECLSGRI
+454 
-461 EDKRGLFNFD
+461 
-471 NAINQTVNQINHS
+471 
-484 IAESHKDIMTTRNE
+484 
-498 EQDGKNKEKE
+498 QD
-508 HVVTVE
+508 
-514 ILDKD
+514 
-519 IKDGEIAKLHM
+519 
-530 VDAETKEVYHMAIYD
+530 
-545 PGVLDRDE
+545 
-553 FYNGERDVS
+553 
-562 NIEHIFKGDVYEKV
+562 
-576 KDTLLDRNESQSFT
+576 
-590 VREEDMLIPL
+590 
-600 SELEQDDRYA
+600 
-610 ILFNTEKYEAA
+610 
-621 KIKENERQ
+621 
-629 NENREQNESEK
+629 EK

-657 VSVAEL
+657 VSVTEL
-663 REQADKNRAFEPVE
+663 REQADRNRAFEPVE
-677 GAEKLSDKEFI
+677 GGGKLSDKEYI
-688 EAFNEANQEK
+688 DAFNVANQEK
-698 YAALNQNEISRPTM
+698 YAALNQNDITRPTM
-712 LVQWSDNETFKN
+712 LIQWSENGNFKS

-737 AEVISSIEKAREEAK
+737 SEVISNIETAKEEARERDEYV
-752 ERGQTIPYDQARYH
+752 PYDKTRYH
-766 IAIPKEVDREFGR
+766 IAIPKEVDRDFGR
-779 MELVSMDRM
+779 MELVSMDRLD
-788 NMGDGDYKTPYEQVL
+788 MGDGDYKTPYEQVL

-821 MNHRNNKEIPME
+821 VNHRNNKEIPLE
-833 KTQESTL
+833 KAQENTL
-840 EKSKEI
+840 EKLKET
-846 PNHLVTIEVLANGV
+846 PNHFVTIEVLANGIQ
-860 HDEEEVAR
+860 DEELAR

-876 KDIDYLSVWNQ
+876 KDINYLSVWNQ
-887 DSTNREDLSVFL
+887 DKTDRDDLYVSL
-899 MEKNGKRENYSL
+899 MEKNGKRENVYL

-944 MSLDELVKDERYGH
+944 MSLDEIVKDERYGL

-975 VELYKEMKKE
+975 VELYKEMKTE
-985 GYAPIVSLDQ
+985 GYAPIASLDQ
-995 QIQPSK
+995 QIQPLK
-1001 EKESTTLDK
+1001 EKEPTTLDK

-1018 YRRSQYEETP
+1018 YRRLQYEETP

-1073 GKEGITVNQS
+1073 GKEGIAVNQS

-1088 TDFDKKFQPLNGKK
+1088 IDVDKKIQPLNGKQ
-1102 TNDKEKDKE
+1102 TNGKEKEKE
-1111 IDPGNVDQ
+1111 PDPITSGNVDQ
-1119 SKTTKKSGRKRETM
+1119 SKATKKSSRKKETM

>member
-1 MSKSYKKKYQ
+1 MSKNYKKKYQ

-17 KKEAVQALTK
+17 KKEAVQVLTK
-27 KMEKN
+27 KMEKS

-61 SLIQSQFQ
+61 SLIQSQFE

-78 FWKEKGFPVKK
+78 FWKEKGFAVKK
-89 GEKGIKILVPNRTV
+89 GEKGIQILVPNRTV
-103 AKFKDKDGTWKS
+103 ARFKDKDGTWKS

-137 RLYFAIGHV
+137 RLYFAVGHV

-174 YQSLYKG
+174 YKSLYKG
-181 MEAIAEKND
+181 MEAIAEKNG
-190 VKIIA
+190 VKIIE
-195 PKSELGVVK
+195 PKQELGVAK
-204 GVSYPVTKEV
+204 GVSYTLTKEV

-239 TAETRMNYT
+239 TAETHMNYT

-269 DTGEYS
+269 DTSEYS

-316 KEKTNEKG
+316 KE
-324 VDNMSKQVSE
+324 Q
-334 YERDNFEILTGIQ
+334 
-347 QDVQRNINEKLGL
+347 INEK
-360 NFERQWENYEIQLSE
+360 EVES
-375 DGRIIEGIYPNMRL
+375 M
-389 TVGEMHAI
+389 A
-397 VNQYG
+397 NQN
-402 TETEKQS
+402 EKQ
-409 INKITKTL
+409 
-417 EFFHEMDEYEYP
+417 E
-429 ELVNKEVLKT
+429 
-439 PIAKVTSNSRGDMNV
+439 
-454 ECLSGRI
+454 
-461 EDKRGLFNFD
+461 
-471 NAINQTVNQINHS
+471 
-484 IAESHKDIMTTRNE
+484 
-498 EQDGKNKEKE
+498 
-508 HVVTVE
+508 
-514 ILDKD
+514 
-519 IKDGEIAKLHM
+519 
-530 VDAETKEVYHMAIYD
+530 
-545 PGVLDRDE
+545 
-553 FYNGERDVS
+553 
-562 NIEHIFKGDVYEKV
+562 
-576 KDTLLDRNESQSFT
+576 
-590 VREEDMLIPL
+590 
-600 SELEQDDRYA
+600 
-610 ILFNTEKYEAA
+610 
-621 KIKENERQ
+621 
-629 NENREQNESEK
+629 EK

-645 EYMSLSNTTQEL
+645 EFMSLSNTTQEL

-663 REQADKNRAFEPVE
+663 REQADRNRAFEPVE

-688 EAFNEANQEK
+688 DAFNEANQEK
-698 YAALNQNEISRPTM
+698 YAALNQNEINRPTM
-712 LVQWSDNETFKN
+712 LVQWSENENFKGS
-724 NQLIPFGEANEKM
+724 QLIPFGEANEKM
-737 AEVISSIEKAREEAK
+737 AEVIKNIEKAKEEAR
-752 ERGQTIPYDQARYH
+752 ERDEYVPYDKTRYH
-766 IAIPKEVDREFGR
+766 IAIPKEVDRDFGR
-779 MELVSMDRM
+779 MELVSMDRLD
-788 NMGDGDYKTPYEQVL
+788 MGDGDYKTPYEQVL

-821 MNHRNNKEIPME
+821 MNYRNNKEIPME
-833 KTQESTL
+833 KAQENPL
-840 EKSKEI
+840 EKPKET

-876 KDIDYLSVWNQ
+876 KDINYLSVWNQ
-887 DSTNREDLSVFL
+887 DKTDRDDLYVSL
-899 MEKNGKRENYSL
+899 MEKNGKRENVYL

-929 GRGNLSFVV
+929 GRGNLSFIV

-944 MSLDELVKDERYGH
+944 MSLDEVVKDERYGL
-958 LVDKAEAQKD
+958 LVDKAEGQKD

-1001 EKESTTLDK
+1001 EKEPTTLDK

-1068 VDEKL
+1068 VNEKL
-1073 GKEGITVNQS
+1073 GKEGITMNQS

-1088 TDFDKKFQPLNGKK
+1088 MEFDKKFQPLNGKQM
-1102 TNDKEKDKE
+1102 NNKEKEKE
-1111 IDPGNVDQ
+1111 REPIDPGNVDQ
-1119 SKTTKKSGRKRETM
+1119 SKVTKKSSRKKETM

>member
-27 KMEKN
+27 KMEKS

-137 RLYFAIGHV
+137 RLYFAVGHV
-146 FDVSQTNAKA
+146 FDLSQTNAKA

-168 EGSVTD
+168 DGSVTD
-174 YQSLYKG
+174 YKSLYKG
-181 MEAIAEKND
+181 MEAIAEKNG
-190 VKIIA
+190 VKIIE
-195 PKSELGVVK
+195 PKQELGVAK
-204 GVSYPVTKEV
+204 GVSYTLTKEV

-239 TAETRMNYT
+239 TAETHMNYT

-269 DTGEYS
+269 DTSEYS

-301 SIEFIETIENTLEKE
+301 SIEFIETIESSLE

-324 VDNMSKQVSE
+324 VDHMAKQVSE
-334 YERDNFEILTGIQ
+334 NKDGNVRDNFEVLTGIQ
-347 QDVQRNINEKLGL
+347 QNAQRLINERLGL
-360 NFERQWENYEIQLSE
+360 NFENHWENYEIQLSE
-375 DGRIIEGIYPNMRL
+375 DNRVLEEINPNIRL
-389 TVGEMHAI
+389 NLGEMEQI
-397 VNQYG
+397 VYEFG
-402 TETEKQS
+402 TNREQDTFK
-409 INKITKTL
+409 KIVDTL
-417 EFFHEMDEYEYP
+417 EPYYEADLL
-429 ELVNKEVLKT
+429 EDSFNDI
-439 PIAKVTSNSRGDMNV
+439 PIAKVSLDREKRLKVDCVNEHVKENHKNFWFQNSVSLALNV
-454 ECLSGRI
+454 
-461 EDKRGLFNFD
+461 
-471 NAINQTVNQINHS
+471 INHRIS
-484 IAESHKDIMTTRNE
+484 TAHKEVMNNDIEYKGLYTKSESEVIYCQETGKPLQHNE
-498 EQDGKNKEKE
+498 EVF
-508 HVVTVE
+508 HVEGQGYTVAE
-514 ILDKD
+514 EASFKGLDKE
-519 IKDGEIAKLHM
+519 DGYY
-530 VDAETKEVYHMAIYD
+530 TT
-545 PGVLDRDE
+545 
-553 FYNGERDVS
+553 
-562 NIEHIFKGDVYEKV
+562 IEYEQVEEKILAPIGLE
-576 KDTLLDRNESQSFT
+576 KNAQPSF
-590 VREEDMLIPL
+590 
-600 SELEQDDRYA
+600 A
-610 ILFNTEKYEAA
+610 N
-621 KIKENERQ
+621 
-629 NENREQNESEK
+629 EK

-663 REQADKNRAFEPVE
+663 REQADRNRAFEPIE

-688 EAFNEANQEK
+688 NAFNEANQEK
-698 YAALNQNEISRPTM
+698 YAALNQDEINRPTM

-737 AEVISSIEKAREEAK
+737 AEVIASIEKAREEAR
-752 ERGQTIPYDQARYH
+752 ERGETIPYDQTRYH
-766 IAIPKEVDREFGR
+766 IAIPKEVDRDFGR

-803 NEKRY
+803 NEKRH

-821 MNHRNNKEIPME
+821 VNHRNNKEIPME
-833 KTQESTL
+833 KAQESTL
-840 EKSKEI
+840 EKSKET
-846 PNHLVTIEVLANGV
+846 PNHLVTIEVLANGMQ
-860 HDEEEVAR
+860 DEELAR

-876 KDIDYLSVWNQ
+876 KDINYLSVWNQ
-887 DSTNREDLSVFL
+887 DKTNRDDLYVSL
-899 MEKNGKRENYSL
+899 MEKNGKRENVYL

-938 YEKDAN
+938 YEKDVN
-944 MSLDELVKDERYGH
+944 MSLDEIVKDERYGL

-975 VELYKEMKKE
+975 VELYKEMKTD
-985 GYAPIVSLDQ
+985 GYAPIASLDQ
-995 QIQPSK
+995 QIQPLK
-1001 EKESTTLDK
+1001 EKEPTTLDK

-1061 VVKLENQ
+1061 IVKLENQ

-1088 TDFDKKFQPLNGKK
+1088 MDFDKKFQPLNGKK

>member
-27 KMEKN
+27 KMEKS

-103 AKFKDKDGTWKS
+103 AKFKDKEGTWKT
-115 VTKASEQ
+115 VTKANEQ

-137 RLYFAIGHV
+137 RLYFAVGHV

-174 YQSLYKG
+174 YKSLYRG
-181 MEAIAEKND
+181 METVAEKNG

-195 PKSELGVVK
+195 PKSELGVAK
-204 GVSYPVTKEV
+204 GVSYTLTKEV

-239 TAETRMNYT
+239 TAETHMNYT

-269 DTGEYS
+269 DTSEYS

-324 VDNMSKQVSE
+324 VENMSKQVS
-334 YERDNFEILTGIQ
+334 DNG
-347 QDVQRNINEKLGL
+347 
-360 NFERQWENYEIQLSE
+360 
-375 DGRIIEGIYPNMRL
+375 
-389 TVGEMHAI
+389 
-397 VNQYG
+397 
-402 TETEKQS
+402 
-409 INKITKTL
+409 
-417 EFFHEMDEYEYP
+417 
-429 ELVNKEVLKT
+429 
-439 PIAKVTSNSRGDMNV
+439 
-454 ECLSGRI
+454 
-461 EDKRGLFNFD
+461 
-471 NAINQTVNQINHS
+471 
-484 IAESHKDIMTTRNE
+484 
-498 EQDGKNKEKE
+498 KE

-576 KDTLLDRNESQSFT
+576 KDTLLDGNESKSFT

-629 NENREQNESEK
+629 NENREQNKSEK

-645 EYMSLSNTTQEL
+645 EYMSLSNTSQEL
-657 VSVAEL
+657 ISVTEL

-688 EAFNEANQEK
+688 DAFNEANQEK
-698 YAALNQNEISRPTM
+698 YAALNQNEINRPTM

-766 IAIPKEVDREFGR
+766 IAIPKEVDRDFGR

-803 NEKRY
+803 NEKRH

-821 MNHRNNKEIPME
+821 VNHRNNKEIPME
-833 KTQESTL
+833 KVQENPL
-840 EKSKEI
+840 EKSKET

-944 MSLDELVKDERYGH
+944 MSLDEIVKDKRYGH

-1061 VVKLENQ
+1061 IVKLENQ

-1088 TDFDKKFQPLNGKK
+1088 MDIDKKFQPLNGKQ

-1111 IDPGNVDQ
+1111 PDPITSGNVDQ
-1119 SKTTKKSGRKRETM
+1119 SKATKKSSRKKETM

>member
-1 MSKSYKKKYQ
+1 MSKSYQKKYQ
-11 TKSPEE
+11 TKSPKE

-27 KMEKN
+27 KMEKS

-56 SPSNI
+56 SSSNI
-61 SLIQSQFQ
+61 SLIQSQFE
-69 GASAVGSFS
+69 GARAVGSFS

-168 EGSVTD
+168 DGSVTD
-174 YQSLYKG
+174 YKSLYKG
-181 MEAIAEKND
+181 MEAIAEKNG
-190 VKIIA
+190 VKIIE
-195 PKSELGVVK
+195 PKQELGVAK
-204 GVSYPVTKEV
+204 GVSYTLTKEV

-239 TAETRMNYT
+239 TAETHMNYT

-269 DTGEYS
+269 DTSEYS
-275 LGYLASWTQGKEMKD
+275 LGYLASWTQGKEIKD
-290 KTKLLKEVHET
+290 KTMLLKEVHET

-324 VDNMSKQVSE
+324 VDNMSKQVS
-334 YERDNFEILTGIQ
+334 DNG
-347 QDVQRNINEKLGL
+347 
-360 NFERQWENYEIQLSE
+360 
-375 DGRIIEGIYPNMRL
+375 
-389 TVGEMHAI
+389 
-397 VNQYG
+397 
-402 TETEKQS
+402 
-409 INKITKTL
+409 
-417 EFFHEMDEYEYP
+417 
-429 ELVNKEVLKT
+429 
-439 PIAKVTSNSRGDMNV
+439 
-454 ECLSGRI
+454 
-461 EDKRGLFNFD
+461 
-471 NAINQTVNQINHS
+471 
-484 IAESHKDIMTTRNE
+484 
-498 EQDGKNKEKE
+498 KE

-545 PGVLDRDE
+545 PCVLDRDE

-621 KIKENERQ
+621 KIKENEKQ

-698 YAALNQNEISRPTM
+698 YAALNQNEINRPTM

-766 IAIPKEVDREFGR
+766 IAIPKEVDRDFGR

-821 MNHRNNKEIPME
+821 VNHRNNKEITME
-833 KTQESTL
+833 KAQESTL
-840 EKSKEI
+840 EKSKET

-1061 VVKLENQ
+1061 IVKLENQ

-1088 TDFDKKFQPLNGKK
+1088 MDIDKKFQPLNGKQ
-1102 TNDKEKDKE
+1102 TNHKEKDKE
-1111 IDPGNVDQ
+1111 PESGNVEQ
-1119 SKTTKKSGRKRETM
+1119 SKATKKSGRKKETM

>member
-1 MSKSYKKKYQ
+1 MSKNYKRKYQ

-27 KMEKN
+27 KMEKS

-69 GASAVGSFS
+69 GANAVGSFS

-103 AKFKDKDGTWKS
+103 AKFKDKEGTWKT

-122 EKKQIESKSVEVKPG
+122 EKKQIESKSVEVIPG
-137 RLYFAIGHV
+137 RLYFAVGHV

-181 MEAIAEKND
+181 MEAIAEKNG

-195 PKSELGVVK
+195 PKSELGVAK
-204 GVSYPVTKEV
+204 GVSYPLTKEV

-239 TAETRMNYT
+239 TAETLMNYT

-269 DTGEYS
+269 DTSEYS

-316 KEKTNEKG
+316 KE
-324 VDNMSKQVSE
+324 Q
-334 YERDNFEILTGIQ
+334 
-347 QDVQRNINEKLGL
+347 INEK
-360 NFERQWENYEIQLSE
+360 EVEN
-375 DGRIIEGIYPNMRL
+375 M
-389 TVGEMHAI
+389 A
-397 VNQYG
+397 NQN
-402 TETEKQS
+402 EKQ
-409 INKITKTL
+409 
-417 EFFHEMDEYEYP
+417 D
-429 ELVNKEVLKT
+429 
-439 PIAKVTSNSRGDMNV
+439 
-454 ECLSGRI
+454 
-461 EDKRGLFNFD
+461 
-471 NAINQTVNQINHS
+471 
-484 IAESHKDIMTTRNE
+484 
-498 EQDGKNKEKE
+498 
-508 HVVTVE
+508 
-514 ILDKD
+514 
-519 IKDGEIAKLHM
+519 
-530 VDAETKEVYHMAIYD
+530 
-545 PGVLDRDE
+545 
-553 FYNGERDVS
+553 
-562 NIEHIFKGDVYEKV
+562 
-576 KDTLLDRNESQSFT
+576 
-590 VREEDMLIPL
+590 
-600 SELEQDDRYA
+600 
-610 ILFNTEKYEAA
+610 
-621 KIKENERQ
+621 
-629 NENREQNESEK
+629 EK

-645 EYMSLSNTTQEL
+645 EFMSLSNTTQEL
-657 VSVAEL
+657 VSVTEL
-663 REQADKNRAFEPVE
+663 REQTDINRAFEPVE

-688 EAFNEANQEK
+688 DAFNEANQEK
-698 YAALNQNEISRPTM
+698 YAALNQNEINRPTM
-712 LVQWSDNETFKN
+712 LVQWSENENFKGS
-724 NQLIPFGEANEKM
+724 QLIPFGEANEKM
-737 AEVISSIEKAREEAK
+737 VEVIKNIEKAKEEAR
-752 ERGQTIPYDQARYH
+752 ERDEYVPYDKTRYH
-766 IAIPKEVDREFGR
+766 IAIPKEVDRDFGR
-779 MELVSMDRM
+779 MELVSMDRLD
-788 NMGDGDYKTPYEQVL
+788 MGDGDYKTPYEQVL

-821 MNHRNNKEIPME
+821 MNYRNNKEIPME
-833 KTQESTL
+833 KAQENTL
-840 EKSKEI
+840 EKLKET
-846 PNHLVTIEVLANGV
+846 PNHLVTIEVLANGIQ
-860 HDEEEVAR
+860 DEELAR

-876 KDIDYLSVWNQ
+876 KDINYLSVWNQ
-887 DSTNREDLSVFL
+887 DKTDRDDLYVSL
-899 MEKNGKRENYSL
+899 MEKNGKRENVYL

-944 MSLDELVKDERYGH
+944 MSLDEIVKDERYGL
-958 LVDKAEAQKD
+958 LVDKAEGQKD

-975 VELYKEMKKE
+975 VELYKEMKAD
-985 GYAPIVSLDQ
+985 GYAPIASLDK
-995 QIQPSK
+995 QIQPLK
-1001 EKESTTLDK
+1001 EKGPTTLDK

-1061 VVKLENQ
+1061 VMKLENR

-1083 TTSKE
+1083 TTLNE
-1088 TDFDKKFQPLNGKK
+1088 MDVDKSFQPLNGKQ
-1102 TNDKEKDKE
+1102 TNNKEKEKE
-1111 IDPGNVDQ
+1111 REPIDPGNVDQ
-1119 SKTTKKSGRKRETM
+1119 SRITKKSSRKRETM
-1133 EMER
+1133 EIER

>member
-27 KMEKN
+27 KMEKS

-61 SLIQSQFQ
+61 SLIQSQFE
-69 GASAVGSFS
+69 GARAVGSFS

-103 AKFKDKDGTWKS
+103 AKFKDKEGAWKT
-115 VTKASEQ
+115 VTKANEE
-122 EKKQIESKSVEVKPG
+122 EKKQIESKSVEMIPG
-137 RLYFAIGHV
+137 RLYFAVGHV
-146 FDVSQTNAKA
+146 FDLSQTNAKA
-156 EDLPRIFPNRWL
+156 EDIPRIFPNRWL

-181 MEAIAEKND
+181 MEAIAENNG

-195 PKSELGVVK
+195 PKTELGVAK
-204 GVSYPVTKEV
+204 GVSYTLTKEV

-239 TAETRMNYT
+239 TAETHMNYT

-269 DTGEYS
+269 DTSEYS
-275 LGYLASWTQGKEMKD
+275 LGYLANWTQGKEMKD

-316 KEKTNEKG
+316 KE
-324 VDNMSKQVSE
+324 Q
-334 YERDNFEILTGIQ
+334 
-347 QDVQRNINEKLGL
+347 INEKEVESMA
-360 NFERQWENYEIQLSE
+360 NKN
-375 DGRIIEGIYPNMRL
+375 
-389 TVGEMHAI
+389 
-397 VNQYG
+397 
-402 TETEKQS
+402 EKQ
-409 INKITKTL
+409 
-417 EFFHEMDEYEYP
+417 D
-429 ELVNKEVLKT
+429 
-439 PIAKVTSNSRGDMNV
+439 
-454 ECLSGRI
+454 
-461 EDKRGLFNFD
+461 
-471 NAINQTVNQINHS
+471 
-484 IAESHKDIMTTRNE
+484 
-498 EQDGKNKEKE
+498 
-508 HVVTVE
+508 
-514 ILDKD
+514 
-519 IKDGEIAKLHM
+519 
-530 VDAETKEVYHMAIYD
+530 
-545 PGVLDRDE
+545 
-553 FYNGERDVS
+553 
-562 NIEHIFKGDVYEKV
+562 
-576 KDTLLDRNESQSFT
+576 
-590 VREEDMLIPL
+590 
-600 SELEQDDRYA
+600 
-610 ILFNTEKYEAA
+610 
-621 KIKENERQ
+621 
-629 NENREQNESEK
+629 EK

-645 EYMSLSNTTQEL
+645 EFMSLSNTTQEL

-663 REQADKNRAFEPVE
+663 REQEDKNRAFEPVE

-688 EAFNEANQEK
+688 DAFNEANQEK
-698 YAALNQNEISRPTM
+698 YAALNQDEINRPTM
-712 LVQWSDNETFKN
+712 LVQWSENENFKGS
-724 NQLIPFGEANEKM
+724 QLIPFGEANEKM
-737 AEVISSIEKAREEAK
+737 AEVITNIEKAKEEAR
-752 ERGQTIPYDQARYH
+752 ERDEYVPYDKTRYH
-766 IAIPKEVDREFGR
+766 IAIPKEVDRDFGR
-779 MELVSMDRM
+779 MELVSMDRLD
-788 NMGDGDYKTPYEQVL
+788 MGDGDYKTPYEQVL

-821 MNHRNNKEIPME
+821 MNYRNNKEIPME
-833 KTQESTL
+833 KAQESTL
-840 EKSKEI
+840 EKSKET
-846 PNHLVTIEVLANGV
+846 PNHLVTIEVLANGIQ
-860 HDEEEVAR
+860 DEELAR

-876 KDIDYLSVWNQ
+876 KDINYLSVWNQ
-887 DSTNREDLSVFL
+887 DKTDREDLYVSL
-899 MEKNGKRENYSL
+899 MEKNGKRENVYL

-929 GRGNLSFVV
+929 GRGNLSFVIH
-938 YEKDAN
+938 EKDAN
-944 MSLDELVKDERYGH
+944 MSLDEIVKDERYGI

-975 VELYKEMKKE
+975 VELYKEMKTE
-985 GYAPIVSLDQ
+985 GYAPIASLDQ
-995 QIQPSK
+995 QIQPLK
-1001 EKESTTLDK
+1001 EKEPTTLDK

-1028 DNIDSIVTRVKAEER
+1028 DDIDSIVTRVKAEER

-1061 VVKLENQ
+1061 VVKLESQ

-1088 TDFDKKFQPLNGKK
+1088 MDVDKKFQPLSGKQ
-1102 TNDKEKDKE
+1102 TNNKEKDKE
-1111 IDPGNVDQ
+1111 PEPGNVEQ
-1119 SKTTKKSGRKRETM
+1119 SKAIKKSSRKRETM

>member
-17 KKEAVQALTK
+17 KKEAVQDLTK
-27 KMEKN
+27 KMEKS
-32 VEGYFRTPG
+32 VEGYFRTPE

-89 GEKGIKILVPNRTV
+89 GEKGIKILVPNRTI

-137 RLYFAIGHV
+137 RLYFAVGHV

-168 EGSVTD
+168 DGSVTD
-174 YQSLYKG
+174 YKSLYKG
-181 MEAIAEKND
+181 MEAIAEKNG
-190 VKIIA
+190 VKIIE
-195 PKSELGVVK
+195 PKQELGVAK
-204 GVSYPVTKEV
+204 GVSYTLTKEV

-239 TAETRMNYT
+239 TAETHMDYT

-269 DTGEYS
+269 DTSEYS

-324 VDNMSKQVSE
+324 VDNMSKQVS
-334 YERDNFEILTGIQ
+334 DNG
-347 QDVQRNINEKLGL
+347 
-360 NFERQWENYEIQLSE
+360 
-375 DGRIIEGIYPNMRL
+375 
-389 TVGEMHAI
+389 
-397 VNQYG
+397 
-402 TETEKQS
+402 
-409 INKITKTL
+409 
-417 EFFHEMDEYEYP
+417 
-429 ELVNKEVLKT
+429 
-439 PIAKVTSNSRGDMNV
+439 
-454 ECLSGRI
+454 
-461 EDKRGLFNFD
+461 
-471 NAINQTVNQINHS
+471 
-484 IAESHKDIMTTRNE
+484 
-498 EQDGKNKEKE
+498 KE

-530 VDAETKEVYHMAIYD
+530 VDAETKEVYQMAIYD

-610 ILFNTEKYEAA
+610 ILFHTEKYEAA
-621 KIKENERQ
+621 RIKENERQ

-657 VSVAEL
+657 ISVNDL

-688 EAFNEANQEK
+688 EAFNEVNQEK
-698 YAALNQNEISRPTM
+698 YAALNQDEINRPTM

-737 AEVISSIEKAREEAK
+737 AEVIASIEKAREEAR
-752 ERGQTIPYDQARYH
+752 ERGETIPYDQARYH
-766 IAIPKEVDREFGR
+766 IAIPKEVDRDFGR

-803 NEKRY
+803 NEKRH

-821 MNHRNNKEIPME
+821 VNHRNNKEIPME
-833 KTQESTL
+833 KAQENPF
-840 EKSKEI
+840 EKSKET
-846 PNHLVTIEVLANGV
+846 PNHLVTIEVLANGMQ
-860 HDEEEVAR
+860 DEELAR

-876 KDIDYLSVWNQ
+876 KDINYLSVWNQ
-887 DSTNREDLSVFL
+887 DKTNRDDLYVSL
-899 MEKNGKRENYSL
+899 MEKNGKRENVYL

-938 YEKDAN
+938 YEKDVN
-944 MSLDELVKDERYGH
+944 MSLDEIVKDERYGL

-975 VELYKEMKKE
+975 VELYKEMKTD
-985 GYAPIVSLDQ
+985 GYAPIASLDQ
-995 QIQPSK
+995 QIQPLK
-1001 EKESTTLDK
+1001 EKEPTTLDK

-1088 TDFDKKFQPLNGKK
+1088 MDFDKNFQQLNGKK
-1102 TNDKEKDKE
+1102 ANDKEKDKE

>member
-27 KMEKN
+27 KMEKS
-32 VEGYFRTPG
+32 VEGYFRTPE

-103 AKFKDKDGTWKS
+103 AKFKDKEGTWKT
-115 VTKASEQ
+115 VTKANEE
-122 EKKQIESKSVEVKPG
+122 EKKQIESKSVEVVPG
-137 RLYFAIGHV
+137 RLYFAVGHV
-146 FDVSQTNAKA
+146 FDLSQTNAKA

-181 MEAIAEKND
+181 MEAIAEKNG
-190 VKIIA
+190 VKIIK
-195 PKSELGVVK
+195 PKQELGVAK
-204 GVSYPVTKEV
+204 GVSYTLTKEV

-239 TAETRMNYT
+239 TAETHMNYT

-269 DTGEYS
+269 DTSEYS

-301 SIEFIETIENTLEKE
+301 SIEFIETIENTLEKD
-316 KEKTNEKG
+316 KE
-324 VDNMSKQVSE
+324 Q
-334 YERDNFEILTGIQ
+334 
-347 QDVQRNINEKLGL
+347 INEK
-360 NFERQWENYEIQLSE
+360 EVENMAN
-375 DGRIIEGIYPNMRL
+375 RN
-389 TVGEMHAI
+389 
-397 VNQYG
+397 
-402 TETEKQS
+402 EKQ
-409 INKITKTL
+409 
-417 EFFHEMDEYEYP
+417 
-429 ELVNKEVLKT
+429 
-439 PIAKVTSNSRGDMNV
+439 
-454 ECLSGRI
+454 
-461 EDKRGLFNFD
+461 DK
-471 NAINQTVNQINHS
+471 
-484 IAESHKDIMTTRNE
+484 
-498 EQDGKNKEKE
+498 
-508 HVVTVE
+508 
-514 ILDKD
+514 
-519 IKDGEIAKLHM
+519 
-530 VDAETKEVYHMAIYD
+530 
-545 PGVLDRDE
+545 
-553 FYNGERDVS
+553 
-562 NIEHIFKGDVYEKV
+562 
-576 KDTLLDRNESQSFT
+576 
-590 VREEDMLIPL
+590 
-600 SELEQDDRYA
+600 
-610 ILFNTEKYEAA
+610 
-621 KIKENERQ
+621 
-629 NENREQNESEK
+629 K

-645 EYMSLSNTTQEL
+645 EFMSLSNTTQEL

-663 REQADKNRAFEPVE
+663 REQADRNREFEPVE
-677 GAEKLSDKEFI
+677 GGEKLSDKEFI
-688 EAFNEANQEK
+688 DAFNVANQEK
-698 YAALNQNEISRPTM
+698 YAALNQDEITRPTM
-712 LVQWSDNETFKN
+712 LIQWSENENFKGS
-724 NQLIPFGEANEKM
+724 QLIPFGEANEKM
-737 AEVISSIEKAREEAK
+737 AEVIKNIEKAKEEAR
-752 ERGQTIPYDQARYH
+752 ERDEYVPYDKTRYH
-766 IAIPKEVDREFGR
+766 IAIPKEVDRDFGR
-779 MELVSMDRM
+779 MELVSMDRLD
-788 NMGDGDYKTPYEQVL
+788 MGDGDYKTPYEQIL

-821 MNHRNNKEIPME
+821 MNYRNNKEIPME
-833 KTQESTL
+833 KAQENPL
-840 EKSKEI
+840 EKPKET
-846 PNHLVTIEVLANGV
+846 PNHLVTIEVLANSIQ
-860 HDEEEVAR
+860 DEEQAR

-876 KDIDYLSVWNQ
+876 KNINYLSVWNQ
-887 DSTNREDLSVFL
+887 DKTDRDDLYVSL
-899 MEKNGKRENYSL
+899 MEKNGKRENVYL

-944 MSLDELVKDERYGH
+944 MSLDEIVKDERYGL
-958 LVDKAEAQKD
+958 LVDKAEEQKD

-1001 EKESTTLDK
+1001 EKEPTTLDK

-1073 GKEGITVNQS
+1073 GKEGITMNQS

-1088 TDFDKKFQPLNGKK
+1088 MEFDKKFQPLNGKQM
-1102 TNDKEKDKE
+1102 NNKEKEKE
-1111 IDPGNVDQ
+1111 REPIDPGNVDQ
-1119 SKTTKKSGRKRETM
+1119 SKVTKKSSRKKETM

>member
-27 KMEKN
+27 KMEKS
-32 VEGYFRTPG
+32 VEGYFRTPE

-103 AKFKDKDGTWKS
+103 AKFKDKEGAWKT
-115 VTKASEQ
+115 VTKANEQ

-137 RLYFAIGHV
+137 RLYFAVGHV
-146 FDVSQTNAKA
+146 FDLSQTNAKA

-181 MEAIAEKND
+181 MEAIAEKNG
-190 VKIIA
+190 VKIIK
-195 PKSELGVVK
+195 PKQELGVAK
-204 GVSYPVTKEV
+204 GVSYTLTKEV

-239 TAETRMNYT
+239 TAETHMNYT

-269 DTGEYS
+269 DTSEYS

-316 KEKTNEKG
+316 KE
-324 VDNMSKQVSE
+324 Q
-334 YERDNFEILTGIQ
+334 
-347 QDVQRNINEKLGL
+347 INEKEVESMA
-360 NFERQWENYEIQLSE
+360 NKN
-375 DGRIIEGIYPNMRL
+375 
-389 TVGEMHAI
+389 
-397 VNQYG
+397 
-402 TETEKQS
+402 EKQ
-409 INKITKTL
+409 
-417 EFFHEMDEYEYP
+417 D
-429 ELVNKEVLKT
+429 
-439 PIAKVTSNSRGDMNV
+439 
-454 ECLSGRI
+454 
-461 EDKRGLFNFD
+461 
-471 NAINQTVNQINHS
+471 
-484 IAESHKDIMTTRNE
+484 
-498 EQDGKNKEKE
+498 
-508 HVVTVE
+508 
-514 ILDKD
+514 
-519 IKDGEIAKLHM
+519 
-530 VDAETKEVYHMAIYD
+530 
-545 PGVLDRDE
+545 
-553 FYNGERDVS
+553 
-562 NIEHIFKGDVYEKV
+562 
-576 KDTLLDRNESQSFT
+576 
-590 VREEDMLIPL
+590 
-600 SELEQDDRYA
+600 
-610 ILFNTEKYEAA
+610 
-621 KIKENERQ
+621 
-629 NENREQNESEK
+629 EK

-645 EYMSLSNTTQEL
+645 EFMSLSNTTQEL
-657 VSVAEL
+657 VSVTEL
-663 REQADKNRAFEPVE
+663 REQADRNRAFEPIE

-688 EAFNEANQEK
+688 DAFNVANQEK
-698 YAALNQNEISRPTM
+698 YAALNQDEITRPTM
-712 LVQWSDNETFKN
+712 LIQWSENENFKGS
-724 NQLIPFGEANEKM
+724 QLIPFGEANEKM
-737 AEVISSIEKAREEAK
+737 AEVIKNIEKAKEEAR
-752 ERGQTIPYDQARYH
+752 ERDEYVPYDKTRYH
-766 IAIPKEVDREFGR
+766 IAIPKEVDRDFGR
-779 MELVSMDRM
+779 MELVSMDRLD
-788 NMGDGDYKTPYEQVL
+788 MGDGDYKTPYEQVL

-821 MNHRNNKEIPME
+821 MNYRNSKEIPME
-833 KTQESTL
+833 KVQENPL
-840 EKSKEI
+840 EKSKET
-846 PNHLVTIEVLANGV
+846 PNHLVTIEVLANGMQ
-860 HDEEEVAR
+860 DEELAR

-876 KDIDYLSVWNQ
+876 KDINYLSVWNQ
-887 DSTNREDLSVFL
+887 DKTNRDDLYVSL
-899 MEKNGKRENYSL
+899 MEKNGKRENVYL

-938 YEKDAN
+938 YEKDVN
-944 MSLDELVKDERYGH
+944 MSLDEIVKDERYGL

-985 GYAPIVSLDQ
+985 GYAPIASLNQ
-995 QIQPSK
+995 QIQPLK
-1001 EKESTTLDK
+1001 EKEPTTLDK

-1088 TDFDKKFQPLNGKK
+1088 MDFDKNFQQLNGKK
-1102 TNDKEKDKE
+1102 ANDKEKDKE

>member
-27 KMEKN
+27 KMEKS

-61 SLIQSQFQ
+61 SLIQSQFE

-78 FWKEKGFPVKK
+78 FWKEKGFAVKK
-89 GEKGIKILVPNRTV
+89 GEKGIQILVPNRTV
-103 AKFKDKDGTWKS
+103 AKFKDKEGAWKT
-115 VTKASEQ
+115 VTKATEE
-122 EKKQIESKSVEVKPG
+122 EKKQIESKSVEMIPG
-137 RLYFAIGHV
+137 RLYFAVGHV
-146 FDVSQTNAKA
+146 FEVSQTNAKA

-174 YQSLYKG
+174 YKSLYKG
-181 MEAIAEKND
+181 MEAIAEKNG

-195 PKSELGVVK
+195 PKSELGVAK
-204 GVSYPVTKEV
+204 GVSYPLTKEV

-269 DTGEYS
+269 DTSEYS

-301 SIEFIETIENTLEKE
+301 SIEFIETIESSLEKE
-316 KEKTNEKG
+316 K
-324 VDNMSKQVSE
+324 
-334 YERDNFEILTGIQ
+334 Q
-347 QDVQRNINEKLGL
+347 QINEK
-360 NFERQWENYEIQLSE
+360 E
-375 DGRIIEGIYPNMRL
+375 
-389 TVGEMHAI
+389 VGSMAKG
-397 VNQYG
+397 N
-402 TETEKQS
+402 EK
-409 INKITKTL
+409 
-417 EFFHEMDEYEYP
+417 HD
-429 ELVNKEVLKT
+429 
-439 PIAKVTSNSRGDMNV
+439 
-454 ECLSGRI
+454 
-461 EDKRGLFNFD
+461 
-471 NAINQTVNQINHS
+471 
-484 IAESHKDIMTTRNE
+484 
-498 EQDGKNKEKE
+498 
-508 HVVTVE
+508 
-514 ILDKD
+514 
-519 IKDGEIAKLHM
+519 
-530 VDAETKEVYHMAIYD
+530 
-545 PGVLDRDE
+545 
-553 FYNGERDVS
+553 
-562 NIEHIFKGDVYEKV
+562 
-576 KDTLLDRNESQSFT
+576 
-590 VREEDMLIPL
+590 
-600 SELEQDDRYA
+600 
-610 ILFNTEKYEAA
+610 
-621 KIKENERQ
+621 
-629 NENREQNESEK
+629 EK

-645 EYMSLSNTTQEL
+645 EYMSLSNTTHEL

-663 REQADKNRAFEPVE
+663 REQAYRNRAFEPVE

-698 YAALNQNEISRPTM
+698 YAALNQNEINRPTM

-737 AEVISSIEKAREEAK
+737 AEVITSIEKAREEAR
-752 ERGQTIPYDQARYH
+752 ERGETIPYDQVRYH
-766 IAIPKEVDREFGR
+766 IAIPKEVDRDFGR
-779 MELVSMDRM
+779 MEFVSMDRM

-808 LSDEVKQALRDEV
+808 LSYEVKQALRDEV
-821 MNHRNNKEIPME
+821 VNHRNNKEILME
-833 KTQESTL
+833 KVQENPL
-840 EKSKEI
+840 EKSKET
-846 PNHLVTIEVLANGV
+846 PNHLVTIEVLANGIQ
-860 HDEEEVAR
+860 DEELAR

-876 KDIDYLSVWNQ
+876 KDINYLSVWNQ
-887 DSTNREDLSVFL
+887 DKTNRDDLYVSL
-899 MEKNGKRENYSL
+899 MEKNGKRENVYL

-944 MSLDELVKDERYGH
+944 MSLDEIVKDERYGL
-958 LVDKAEAQKD
+958 LVDKAEEQKD
-968 YSFNEKE
+968 PSFNERE

-985 GYAPIVSLDQ
+985 GYAPIASLDQ

-1061 VVKLENQ
+1061 IVKLENQ

-1088 TDFDKKFQPLNGKK
+1088 MDIDKKIQPLNGKQ

-1111 IDPGNVDQ
+1111 PESSNIEQ
-1119 SKTTKKSGRKRETM
+1119 SKATKKLGRKKEKM

>member
-27 KMEKN
+27 KMEKSI
-32 VEGYFRTPG
+32 EGYFRTPG
-41 DLKEYLTFMAKFYHY
+41 DLKDYLSFMAKFYHY

-61 SLIQSQFQ
+61 SLIQSQFE
-69 GASAVGSFS
+69 GTKAVGSFS
-78 FWKEKGFPVKK
+78 FWKEKGFAVKK
-89 GEKGIKILVPNRTV
+89 GEKGIQILVPNRTI
-103 AKFKDKDGTWKS
+103 AKFKDKEGTWKT
-115 VTKASEQ
+115 VTKANKEEQ
-122 EKKQIESKSVEVKPG
+122 KQIESKSVEVKPG
-137 RLYFAIGHV
+137 RLYFAVGHV

-174 YQSLYKG
+174 YKSLYRG
-181 MEAIAEKND
+181 MEAVAEKNG

-195 PKSELGVVK
+195 PKSELGVAK
-204 GVSYPVTKEV
+204 GVSYTLTKEV

-239 TAETRMNYT
+239 TAETHMNYT

-269 DTGEYS
+269 DTSEYS

-316 KEKTNEKG
+316 KEKTNEKEVEG
-324 VDNMSKQVSE
+324 MAN
-334 YERDNFEILTGIQ
+334 R
-347 QDVQRNINEKLGL
+347 NEK
-360 NFERQWENYEIQLSE
+360 
-375 DGRIIEGIYPNMRL
+375 
-389 TVGEMHAI
+389 
-397 VNQYG
+397 
-402 TETEKQS
+402 
-409 INKITKTL
+409 
-417 EFFHEMDEYEYP
+417 
-429 ELVNKEVLKT
+429 
-439 PIAKVTSNSRGDMNV
+439 
-454 ECLSGRI
+454 
-461 EDKRGLFNFD
+461 
-471 NAINQTVNQINHS
+471 
-484 IAESHKDIMTTRNE
+484 
-498 EQDGKNKEKE
+498 QD
-508 HVVTVE
+508 
-514 ILDKD
+514 
-519 IKDGEIAKLHM
+519 
-530 VDAETKEVYHMAIYD
+530 
-545 PGVLDRDE
+545 
-553 FYNGERDVS
+553 
-562 NIEHIFKGDVYEKV
+562 
-576 KDTLLDRNESQSFT
+576 
-590 VREEDMLIPL
+590 
-600 SELEQDDRYA
+600 
-610 ILFNTEKYEAA
+610 
-621 KIKENERQ
+621 
-629 NENREQNESEK
+629 EK

-657 VSVAEL
+657 VSVTEL
-663 REQADKNRAFEPVE
+663 REQADRNRAFEPVE
-677 GAEKLSDKEFI
+677 GGEKLSDKEYI
-688 EAFNEANQEK
+688 DAFNVANQEK
-698 YAALNQNEISRPTM
+698 YAALNQDEINRPTM

-766 IAIPKEVDREFGR
+766 IAIPKEVDRDFGR

-788 NMGDGDYKTPYEQVL
+788 NMGDGDYKTLYEQVL

-808 LSDEVKQALRDEV
+808 LSDEVKQSLRDEV
-821 MNHRNNKEIPME
+821 VNHRNNKEIPIE
-833 KTQESTL
+833 KAQENTL
-840 EKSKEI
+840 EKSKET
-846 PNHLVTIEVLANGV
+846 PNHLVTIEVLANGIQ
-860 HDEEEVAR
+860 DEELAR

-876 KDIDYLSVWNQ
+876 KDINYLSVWNQ
-887 DSTNREDLSVFL
+887 DKTDRDDLYVSL
-899 MEKNGKRENYSL
+899 MEKNGKRENVYL

-944 MSLDELVKDERYGH
+944 MSLDEIVKDERYGL

-975 VELYKEMKKE
+975 VELYKEMKTE
-985 GYAPIVSLDQ
+985 GYAPIASLNQ
-995 QIQPSK
+995 QIQPLK
-1001 EKESTTLDK
+1001 EKEPTTLDK

-1061 VVKLENQ
+1061 VVKLEKQ

-1088 TDFDKKFQPLNGKK
+1088 MEFDKKFQPVNGKH
-1102 TNDKEKDKE
+1102 TNSKEKDKDKE
-1111 IDPGNVDQ
+1111 PEPGNVEQ
-1119 SKTTKKSGRKRETM
+1119 AKATKKSGRKKETM